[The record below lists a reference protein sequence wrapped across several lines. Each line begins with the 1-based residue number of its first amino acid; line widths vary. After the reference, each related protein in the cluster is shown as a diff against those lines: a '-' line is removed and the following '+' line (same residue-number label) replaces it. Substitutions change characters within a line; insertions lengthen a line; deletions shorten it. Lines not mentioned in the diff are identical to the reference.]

1 MWGYDQVINQHLRG
15 INGMIGG
22 HFPICLDDSGHFLVM
37 NLDK

>member
-22 HFPICLDDSGHFLVM
+22 IFRFVWMIVGTFW
-37 NLDK
+37 